1 MAMATKNKFA
11 FEVTHA
17 SYQNQQNATVQ
28 LLEQQQ
34 PNVKIKQERIED
46 EKDETVEEKIT
57 PPSVKPAKK
66 RKNVTNDKLLLK
78 KKKEMKKKLD
88 F

>member
-1 MAMATKNKFA
+1 MATKNKFA

-34 PNVKIKQERIED
+34 PNVKIKQEQIED
-46 EKDETVEEKIT
+46 EKDETVEEKRL
-57 PPSVKPAKK
+57 P
-66 RKNVTNDKLLLK
+66 LLNQLK
-78 KKKEMKKKLD
+78 KEKMLPMIN
-88 F
+88 FF